1 MTGSLE
7 NWLTGRFMPAGQ
19 EEEMRYTKFWG
30 LFLAVVFFVFPAVQ
44 SVSAKNVPKDVTYLL
59 GLYYGNGSVFLVREN
74 RGELELLYQTDPADK
89 DFSHANIFPLKKVRF
104 DSYTINEAG
113 PLLSAEAAVHFERD
127 ADGNGILCKV
137 GGKRFTRAFFP
148 GQGNKTQRLE
158 PNADAAALKSKAA
171 QFTPP
176 ASLQKGKAAHLV
188 NLRQA
193 VPSALFDLR
202 YATDNNIFGVPLY
215 AEKVTAMLDEQAGK
229 ALQKAASSLETHGY
243 GLLIWEAYRPWYIS
257 KLASDLLP
265 AKQKGM
271 LPLPKEGEDRNTG
284 LAVDVSLYYLDS
296 GLPVAMI
303 SDFDEIS
310 PRQFPAYAGGTEKQ
324 RQQRDL
330 LVKSMQDSGFV
341 QGEQEWWHFTLGDV
355 AGFQHL
361 NLPN

>member
-1 MTGSLE
+1 M
-7 NWLTGRFMPAGQ
+7 
-19 EEEMRYTKFWG
+19 
-30 LFLAVVFFVFPAVQ
+30 
-44 SVSAKNVPKDVTYLL
+44 
-59 GLYYGNGSVFLVREN
+59 
-74 RGELELLYQTDPADK
+74 
-89 DFSHANIFPLKKVRF
+89 
-104 DSYTINEAG
+104 
-113 PLLSAEAAVHFERD
+113 
-127 ADGNGILCKV
+127 
-137 GGKRFTRAFFP
+137 
-148 GQGNKTQRLE
+148 
-158 PNADAAALKSKAA
+158 
-171 QFTPP
+171 
-176 ASLQKGKAAHLV
+176 
-188 NLRQA
+188 
-193 VPSALFDLR
+193 
-202 YATDNNIFGVPLY
+202 
-215 AEKVTAMLDEQAGK
+215 TAMLDEQAGK
-229 ALQKAASSLETHGY
+229 ALQKAASFLGTHGY